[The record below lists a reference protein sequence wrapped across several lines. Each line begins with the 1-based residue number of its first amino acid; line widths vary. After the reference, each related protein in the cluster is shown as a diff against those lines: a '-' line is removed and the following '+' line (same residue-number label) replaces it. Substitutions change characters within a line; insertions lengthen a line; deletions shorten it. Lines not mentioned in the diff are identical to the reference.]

1 MNDAVNKPKH
11 YCHGKYEC
19 IDVIEDVVKD
29 LNGLEAFCIS
39 NVIKYVWRYKLKNG
53 AEDLK
58 KARFYLDK
66 AIQLNEISE
75 EVND

>member
-1 MNDAVNKPKH
+1 MTDNVNKPRH

-19 IDVIEDVVKD
+19 IDVIDDVVKD
-29 LNGLEAFCIS
+29 LNGLEAVCIS

-58 KARFYLDK
+58 KARYYLDK
-66 AIQLNEISE
+66 AIQMNEISE